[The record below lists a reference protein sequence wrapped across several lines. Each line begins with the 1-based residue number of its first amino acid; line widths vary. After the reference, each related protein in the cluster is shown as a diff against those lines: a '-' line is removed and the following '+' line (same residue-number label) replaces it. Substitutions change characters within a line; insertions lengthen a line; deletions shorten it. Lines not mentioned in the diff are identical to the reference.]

1 MCIRD
6 SWSAPKKSLWQVVLD
21 AERYMKDVQHYVG
34 EYAAKKFEINRNLLP
49 ELHRGQQRLQKER
62 EQQEQAAT
70 ASKPMHTP
78 DMSDLKYRAYRTLL
92 RLANSMNRCIS
103 KSQAEMSYQLLYES
117 ECFLT
122 HQTYTVFMKYP
133 IWAAWEE
140 RENDLPHG
148 KGDLIR
154 QTQEKMA
161 QQLHKKAFDEC
172 SPEEKQELTEEATKQ
187 VSADFNTKVE
197 EDVPLN
203 TLITSSRAADDETP
217 DPNEQPAPDSSDSA
231 RASSA
236 ASPAP
241 ASSSNAA
248 TQSFGTSPGN
258 QKDDYMHRGDVQP
271 LRHMSFYTYSRWVR
285 RVPKQAAH
293 EQDNRFF
300 EFSTHYVHHINY
312 VQELRVSPIV
322 VQLEGLSLPTCC
334 AKPERNAAIKL
345 CLFKPFAPCEGISQH
360 TDNKKKQ
367 KLCKHGRTQ

>member
-1 MCIRD
+1 
-6 SWSAPKKSLWQVVLD
+6 
-21 AERYMKDVQHYVG
+21 
-34 EYAAKKFEINRNLLP
+34 
-49 ELHRGQQRLQKER
+49 
-62 EQQEQAAT
+62 
-70 ASKPMHTP
+70 MH
-78 DMSDLKYRAYRTLL
+78 L
-92 RLANSMNRCIS
+92 S

-187 VSADFNTKVE
+187 VTADFNTKVE

-203 TLITSSRAADDETP
+203 TLITSSRAADDDTP

-248 TQSFGTSPGN
+248 TQSFGSSPGN
-258 QKDDYMHRGDVQP
+258 QKDDYMHRGDEEP
-271 LRHMSFYTYSRWVR
+271 LRHMSLYMYSRWVR
-285 RVPKQAAH
+285 RIPISQA
-293 EQDNRFF
+293 DLRSNRIFR
-300 EFSTHYVHHINY
+300 FSEHYGLFVTH
-312 VQELRVSPIV
+312 VQELRICDV
-322 VQLEGLSLPTCC
+322 VVPTLFLDFIASSHVAGDRANALLTPKCRC
-334 AKPERNAAIKL
+334 A
-345 CLFKPFAPCEGISQH
+345 
-360 TDNKKKQ
+360 
-367 KLCKHGRTQ
+367 